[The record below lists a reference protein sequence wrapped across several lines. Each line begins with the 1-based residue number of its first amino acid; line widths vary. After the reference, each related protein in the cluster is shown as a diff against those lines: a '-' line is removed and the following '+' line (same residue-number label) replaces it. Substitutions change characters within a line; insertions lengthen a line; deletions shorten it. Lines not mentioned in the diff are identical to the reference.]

1 METMGL
7 QQPLGIFLW
16 LKTLTQ
22 HFMAEIMDI
31 FVKTIKFLSFNA
43 TTLYQ
48 KVVGVSGGVSGV
60 CVTMFRVHGGLR
72 AGTKTG
78 AASSGHSGLYC
89 QEPSLAIS
97 GNLATARGGNWQ
109 TRH

>member
-1 METMGL
+1 MVTLGL
-7 QQPLGIFLW
+7 QQPLGLFFR

-72 AGTKTG
+72 TGTGLSCQQWPLWPLLPGAITG
-78 AASSGHSGLYC
+78 HLWQPCHGKR
-89 QEPSLAIS
+89 
-97 GNLATARGGNWQ
+97 GNLQ